1 MFCPLPDTQEQFE
14 ISLPELLDSRDA
26 RLARQQAWIGLH
38 QVTLI
43 SFTVVFPGAVK
54 DNSLVR
60 HVFNQGL
67 NALEQIA
74 SCGQWVFL

>member
-43 SFTVVFPGAVK
+43 SFTVVF
-54 DNSLVR
+54 
-60 HVFNQGL
+60 
-67 NALEQIA
+67 LELSRQL
-74 SCGQWVFL
+74 SC

>member
-38 QVTLI
+38 QVSFFQELSKTTLLLDMCLI
-43 SFTVVFPGAVK
+43 RA
-54 DNSLVR
+54 
-60 HVFNQGL
+60 
-67 NALEQIA
+67 
-74 SCGQWVFL
+74 